1 MTPHVMIS
9 FSSKNVPVVEK
20 ILRRIEDAGLPC
32 WVSYRD
38 IKQGQNYQGSITAA
52 IRDASAVVFV
62 LCKEFN
68 LSEETKRELSLASSF
83 KKPMVPIRTEA
94 FTFSDELV
102 YVLATVQY
110 IDAFP
115 DFDAALSRMIV
126 RLKEIVATA
135 TPPVVDAAPSLL
147 PAAAAVGVS
156 SAADKYT
163 ETARQV
169 YADGIVTP
177 AERVKLDT
185 ARELLEIPADMAAQ
199 IEQQFARA
207 VTAPAPRSDVRYRP
221 AQVSAEKWD
230 GYWMVNVS
238 DGVHRTWDDHIRFG
252 YVGAGQGA
260 GYREA
265 LLKLSPGDR
274 IFAYFKG
281 SGYVGFGEVTAAA
294 VMIRDFQLPDG
305 TALLSAGLRAPLAG
319 EHPDDPDRCEW
330 AAAVRWIK
338 TLPRHAAI
346 KFPGIFSSQHAVC
359 KLRDEKTLAVLR
371 TEFEVSTAI
380 PIATPMQTPTFVPR
394 SPAQPPVVPAA
405 ARRPPSVALDAV
417 PQAAPAIEAAA
428 HDEEDANPS
437 PEAESRLER
446 LAYLVGC
453 YAGSLTDSAGKIL
466 ASVIAVL
473 VVAAAYFHS
482 GDKAAPQAPTHVAPR
497 ESTPTESP
505 PRISANQRFEVALA
519 RADVRSA
526 GIDAIPIVQASPLLD
541 QLAGSMASSDTQ
553 TASAITSRLAALP
566 KVERGA
572 RATARKANDRGIAA
586 LRANDNAAAVA
597 SLRDAVRA
605 DPGDVEVIDNL
616 GYAYNLS
623 GDLEAAEFWARVA
636 LAVSPTRSSAWLN
649 LGIAGGQ
656 QGDESMALGALLLAH
671 KYSGRPDRTINAVQ
685 ELKDRG
691 NSTPEMRSAAARAL
705 ERLVP

>member
-1 MTPHVMIS
+1 
-9 FSSKNVPVVEK
+9 
-20 ILRRIEDAGLPC
+20 
-32 WVSYRD
+32 
-38 IKQGQNYQGSITAA
+38 
-52 IRDASAVVFV
+52 
-62 LCKEFN
+62 
-68 LSEETKRELSLASSF
+68 
-83 KKPMVPIRTEA
+83 
-94 FTFSDELV
+94 
-102 YVLATVQY
+102 
-110 IDAFP
+110 
-115 DFDAALSRMIV
+115 
-126 RLKEIVATA
+126 
-135 TPPVVDAAPSLL
+135 
-147 PAAAAVGVS
+147 
-156 SAADKYT
+156 
-163 ETARQV
+163 
-169 YADGIVTP
+169 
-177 AERVKLDT
+177 
-185 ARELLEIPADMAAQ
+185 
-199 IEQQFARA
+199 
-207 VTAPAPRSDVRYRP
+207 
-221 AQVSAEKWD
+221 
-230 GYWMVNVS
+230 
-238 DGVHRTWDDHIRFG
+238 
-252 YVGAGQGA
+252 
-260 GYREA
+260 
-265 LLKLSPGDR
+265 
-274 IFAYFKG
+274 
-281 SGYVGFGEVTAAA
+281 
-294 VMIRDFQLPDG
+294 
-305 TALLSAGLRAPLAG
+305 
-319 EHPDDPDRCEW
+319 
-330 AAAVRWIK
+330 
-338 TLPRHAAI
+338 
-346 KFPGIFSSQHAVC
+346 
-359 KLRDEKTLAVLR
+359 
-371 TEFEVSTAI
+371 
-380 PIATPMQTPTFVPR
+380 
-394 SPAQPPVVPAA
+394 
-405 ARRPPSVALDAV
+405 
-417 PQAAPAIEAAA
+417 
-428 HDEEDANPS
+428 
-437 PEAESRLER
+437 LER
-446 LAYLVGC
+446 LAYLVGW

-505 PRISANQRFEVALA
+505 PRISANQRFEVVLA